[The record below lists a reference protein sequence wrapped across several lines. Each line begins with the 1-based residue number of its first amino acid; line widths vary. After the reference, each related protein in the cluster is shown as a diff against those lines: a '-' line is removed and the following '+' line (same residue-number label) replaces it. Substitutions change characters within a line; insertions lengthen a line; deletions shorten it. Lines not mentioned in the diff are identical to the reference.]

1 MTAAGAGRWITAF
14 REGIGIALDS
24 LRANKT
30 RAALTILGVTI
41 GVAVVVAMAAT
52 VDGLNSSVEES
63 IRQSG
68 PTTFYVF
75 RYFQGG
81 VMVDDGS
88 EESQPW
94 RKNPPLTTEE
104 ADALRQLPSIFAV
117 TVREGTNTA
126 LDAGD
131 THISSVQVIGMSA
144 TYIQAMGG
152 DIAPGRSWTPVEDAS
167 GDRVV
172 VLNQKLSDR
181 LFVNRDPIGQKVR
194 MSGQQYTVIGIYVP
208 PPNLFSGGNESLAL
222 LPHET
227 LRRNFQYWHGWMM
240 FLIKPV
246 ASASLQDGMDDVTGA
261 LRRIRGLRPGQ
272 ENTFS
277 LVTQDAILMHLDEGH
292 RGLLRGDDRA
302 LQRRADGG
310 RRGRRGHHDDQRH
323 RAHPG
328 DRRPQGARRH
338 APRDPVAVPRRG
350 GDPHPHRRRHR
361 PRRRRERA
369 WLLRHPHPGARAG
382 ADVVRR
388 GRAVLASALTGVVF
402 GLVPANKASRMDP
415 VEALRYE

>member
-1 MTAAGAGRWITAF
+1 MTVSGVGRGLTAF

-41 GVAVVVAMAAT
+41 GVAVVVTMAAT
-52 VDGLNSSVEES
+52 VEGINSSVEES
-63 IRQSG
+63 IRESG

-75 RYFQGG
+75 RFFRGG
-81 VMVDDGS
+81 VQVDDGS

-104 ADALRQLPSIFAV
+104 AAALRELPSIFAV
-117 TVREGTNTA
+117 TVREETNSA
-126 LDAGD
+126 MDAGD
-131 THISSVQVIGMSA
+131 THISSVMVVGMSA

-152 DIAPGRSWTPVEDAS
+152 DINPGRSWTPVEDAA

-172 VLNQKLSDR
+172 VLNEKLAGR
-181 LFVNRDPIGQKVR
+181 LFGARNPIGQKVR
-194 MSGQQYTVIGIYVP
+194 MSGQQYTVIGVYVP
-208 PPNLFSGGNESLAL
+208 PPNLFSGGNESFAL

-227 LRRNFQYWHGWMM
+227 LRRNIQYWHGWMM

-246 ASASLQDGMDDVTGA
+246 ESATLQGAMDDVTGS

-277 LVTQDAILMHLDEGH
+277 LVTQDAILDIWSKVTAVFFAVMI
-292 RGLLRGDDRA
+292 GLSSVGLMVGGVGVIAIMMISVTERTREIGVRKA
-302 LQRRADGG
+302 L
-310 RRGRRGHHDDQRH
+310 
-323 RAHPG
+323 
-328 DRRPQGARRH
+328 GAT
-338 APRDPVAVPRRG
+338 
-350 GDPHPHRRRHR
+350 
-361 PRRRRERA
+361 RREILWQFLVEAATLTFIGGAIGLAIGGGGA
-369 WLLRHPHPGARAG
+369 WLLQHFTPVPARVPMWS
-382 ADVVRR
+382 VVV
-388 GRAVLASALTGVVF
+388 ALLASVLTGIVF

>member
-1 MTAAGAGRWITAF
+1 MTVTQAGRWITAF

-30 RAALTILGVTI
+30 RAALTILGVAI

-52 VDGLNSSVEES
+52 VDGINSSVEES
-63 IRQSG
+63 VRQSG
-68 PTTFYVF
+68 PTTFYAF

-104 ADALRQLPSIFAV
+104 AEALRRLPSISAV
-117 TVREGTNTA
+117 TTREETNTA

-131 THISSVQVIGMSA
+131 THISSVMVVGLSA

-152 DIAPGRSWTPVEDAS
+152 DIAPGRSWTPVEDAA

-172 VLNQKLSDR
+172 VLNEKLGER
-181 LFVNRDPIGQKVR
+181 LFGQLNPIGQRVR
-194 MSGQQYTVIGIYVP
+194 MAGQQYTVIGIYVP
-208 PPNLFSGGNESLAL
+208 PPNLFSGGNESFAI

-240 FLIKPV
+240 FLVKPV
-246 ASASLQDGMDDVTGA
+246 ASATLQQGMDDVTGA
-261 LRRIRGLRPGQ
+261 LRRMRGLRPGQ
-272 ENTFS
+272 DNNFS
-277 LVTQDAILMHLDEGH
+277 LVTQDALLGIWTKVTAVFFAVMIGLSSVGLMVGGVGVVAIMMISVTERTREIGV
-292 RGLLRGDDRA
+292 RKA
-302 LQRRADGG
+302 L
-310 RRGRRGHHDDQRH
+310 
-323 RAHPG
+323 
-328 DRRPQGARRH
+328 GAT
-338 APRDPVAVPRRG
+338 
-350 GDPHPHRRRHR
+350 
-361 PRRRRERA
+361 RREILWQFLVEAATLTLIGGAIGLAIGGGGA
-369 WLLRHPHPGARAG
+369 WLLRHVTPVPAR
-382 ADVVRR
+382 VPMWSV
-388 GRAVLASALTGVVF
+388 AVALLASALTGVVF

>member
-1 MTAAGAGRWITAF
+1 MTVSGVGRGLTAF

-52 VDGLNSSVEES
+52 VDGINSSVEES
-63 IRQSG
+63 IRESG

-104 ADALRQLPSIFAV
+104 AAALRDLPSIFAV
-117 TVREGTNTA
+117 TVREETNSA
-126 LDAGD
+126 MDAGD
-131 THISSVQVIGMSA
+131 THISSVTVVGMSA

-152 DIAPGRSWTPVEDAS
+152 DITPGRSWTPVEDAA

-172 VLNQKLSDR
+172 VLNEKLAGR
-181 LFVNRDPIGQKVR
+181 LFGQRNPIGQKVR
-194 MSGQQYTVIGIYVP
+194 MSGQQFTVIGVYVP
-208 PPNLFSGGNESLAL
+208 PPNLFSGGNESFAL

-227 LRRNFQYWHGWMM
+227 LRRNLQYWHGWMM

-246 ASASLQDGMDDVTGA
+246 ESATLQGAMDDVTGA
-261 LRRIRGLRPGQ
+261 MRRIRGLRPGQ

-277 LVTQDAILMHLDEGH
+277 LVTQDAILDIWSKVTAVFFAVMI
-292 RGLLRGDDRA
+292 GLSSVGLMVGGVGVVAIMMISVTERTREIGVRKA
-302 LQRRADGG
+302 L
-310 RRGRRGHHDDQRH
+310 
-323 RAHPG
+323 
-328 DRRPQGARRH
+328 GAT
-338 APRDPVAVPRRG
+338 
-350 GDPHPHRRRHR
+350 
-361 PRRRRERA
+361 RREILWQFLVEAATLTLIGGAIGLAIGGGGA
-369 WLLRHPHPGARAG
+369 WLLQHFTPVPARVPMWS
-382 ADVVRR
+382 VVV
-388 GRAVLASALTGVVF
+388 ALLASGLTGVVF

>member
-1 MTAAGAGRWITAF
+1 MTASGAARWVTAF

-94 RKNPPLTTEE
+94 RKNPPLTVEE
-104 ADALRQLPSIFAV
+104 AEALRRLPSIFAV

-126 LDAGD
+126 IDAGD
-131 THISSVQVIGMSA
+131 VHVSSVEVVGLSASYIG
-144 TYIQAMGG
+144 AMGG
-152 DIAPGRSWTPVEDAS
+152 DISPGRSWTQVEDAA

-172 VLNQKLSDR
+172 VINDKLSGR
-181 LFVNRDPIGQKVR
+181 LFATRDPIGQKVR
-194 MSGQQYTVIGIYVP
+194 MSGQQYTVVGVYVP
-208 PPNLFSGGNESLAL
+208 PPNLFNGGNQSIAL
-222 LPHET
+222 VPHET

-246 ASASLQDGMDDVTGA
+246 ESASLQDGMDDVTGA

-277 LVTQDAILMHLDEGH
+277 LVTQDAILSIWTKVTGVFFAVMI
-292 RGLLRGDDRA
+292 GLSSVGLMVGGVGVVAIMMISVTERTREIGVRKA
-302 LQRRADGG
+302 L
-310 RRGRRGHHDDQRH
+310 
-323 RAHPG
+323 
-328 DRRPQGARRH
+328 GAT
-338 APRDPVAVPRRG
+338 
-350 GDPHPHRRRHR
+350 
-361 PRRRRERA
+361 RREILWQFLVEAATLTLIGGAIGLAVGGSGA
-369 WLLRHPHPGARAG
+369 WLLRHLTPVPARVPLWS
-382 ADVVRR
+382 VVV
-388 GRAVLASALTGVVF
+388 ALLASALTGVVF
-402 GLVPANKASRMDP
+402 GLVPANRASRMDP

>member
-1 MTAAGAGRWITAF
+1 MTATQAGRWVTAF

-41 GVAVVVAMAAT
+41 GVAVVVTMAAT

-81 VMVDDGS
+81 VMVNDGS

-94 RKNPPLTTEE
+94 RKNPPLTTQE
-104 ADALRQLPSIFAV
+104 ADAVRKLPSIFAV
-117 TVREGTNTA
+117 TVHEGTNTA
-126 LDAGD
+126 IDAGD
-131 THISSVQVIGMSA
+131 THIGSVQVVGMSA
-144 TYIQAMGG
+144 SYVQAMGG
-152 DIAPGRSWTPVEDAS
+152 DITPGRSWTPVEDAA

-181 LFVNRDPIGQKVR
+181 LFGQLDPIGRKVR
-194 MSGQQYTVIGIYVP
+194 MSGQQYTVTGIYVP
-208 PPNLFSGGNESLAL
+208 APNLFSGGNESLAL
-222 LPHET
+222 VPHET
-227 LRRNFQYWHGWMM
+227 LRRNFQYWHGWMR
-240 FLIKPV
+240 FIIKPV
-246 ASASLQDGMDDVTGA
+246 ASASLQGGMDDVTGA

-277 LVTQDAILMHLDEGH
+277 IVTQDAILSIWSKLTGVFFAVMI
-292 RGLLRGDDRA
+292 GLSSVGLMVGGVGVVAIMMISVTERTREIGVRKA
-302 LQRRADGG
+302 L
-310 RRGRRGHHDDQRH
+310 
-323 RAHPG
+323 
-328 DRRPQGARRH
+328 GAT
-338 APRDPVAVPRRG
+338 
-350 GDPHPHRRRHR
+350 
-361 PRRRRERA
+361 RREILWQFLVEAATLTLIGGAIGLAVGGSGA
-369 WLLRHPHPGARAG
+369 WLLKHFTPVPARVPMWS
-382 ADVVRR
+382 VVV
-388 GRAVLASALTGVVF
+388 ALLASALTGVVF
-402 GLVPANKASRMDP
+402 GLVPANRASRMNP

>member
-1 MTAAGAGRWITAF
+1 MTVSGVGRGLTAF

-41 GVAVVVAMAAT
+41 GVAVVVTMAAT
-52 VDGLNSSVEES
+52 VEGINSSVEES
-63 IRQSG
+63 IRESG

-75 RYFQGG
+75 RFFRGG
-81 VMVDDGS
+81 VQVDDGS

-104 ADALRQLPSIFAV
+104 AAALRELPSIFAV
-117 TVREGTNTA
+117 TVREETNSA
-126 LDAGD
+126 MDAGD
-131 THISSVQVIGMSA
+131 THISSVMVVGMSA

-152 DIAPGRSWTPVEDAS
+152 DINPGRSWTPVEDAA

-172 VLNQKLSDR
+172 VLNEKLAGR
-181 LFVNRDPIGQKVR
+181 LFGARNPIGQKVR
-194 MSGQQYTVIGIYVP
+194 MSGQQYTVIGVYVP
-208 PPNLFSGGNESLAL
+208 PPNLFSGGNESFAL

-227 LRRNFQYWHGWMM
+227 LRRNIQYWHGWMM

-246 ASASLQDGMDDVTGA
+246 ESATLQGAMDDVTGS

-277 LVTQDAILMHLDEGH
+277 LVTQDAILDIWSKVTAVFFAVMI
-292 RGLLRGDDRA
+292 GLSSVGLMVGGVGVIAIMMISVTERTREIGVRKA
-302 LQRRADGG
+302 L
-310 RRGRRGHHDDQRH
+310 
-323 RAHPG
+323 
-328 DRRPQGARRH
+328 GAT
-338 APRDPVAVPRRG
+338 
-350 GDPHPHRRRHR
+350 
-361 PRRRRERA
+361 RREILWQFLVEAATLTAIGGAIGLALGGGGA
-369 WLLRHPHPGARAG
+369 WLLQHFTPVPARVPMWS
-382 ADVVRR
+382 VVV
-388 GRAVLASALTGVVF
+388 ALLASVLTGIVF